1 MPSRRPLLLLRL
13 LALAAVLVLGRL
25 GVNAAESP
33 VGKVVARIIPVNN
46 KVHKTELIL
55 GQMNT
60 RPGKPYDEAVIQDD
74 VRKLLNTR
82 WFAPGGVRID
92 TAVGAD
98 GQVTVF
104 VHVVELNNI
113 VREVIYFGAQHLS
126 DSELFDLTQIR
137 RGGPL
142 SPAMNQQA
150 AQAILNKLREDGHYH
165 ASVQLLE
172 GGNLSDTRVVFN
184 IVEGPVVRIG
194 GIDFVGNTAA
204 SAGRLRT
211 QLVSS
216 GPLIPGF
223 VTVATGK
230 YNPAMIEEDKKHV
243 IDYYHRLGYLEARV
257 REAVVPNPAD
267 LAQVKLVYYIEEGP
281 QYQVAA
287 VRIDGNKALTDDRLK
302 KVTHLKAGTR
312 YDSDIVQADLKRIEA
327 LYGNTGIRVAAREGV
342 FAVPGQPAT
351 VNVHYQIVE
360 PGREPDRVGRIIIE
374 GNTVTDQRV
383 ILNQLGLY
391 PGQILQYPKLEQ
403 AKQNLMRLGLFDAE
417 TPPSVDVMP
426 QEFDSI
432 YKDIRVRVKETRT
445 GMVALAANVNSNAG
459 LNGTLTINQR
469 NFDILRVPTSL
480 DDLFAGKAFRGG
492 GQEMRIEAMPGT
504 IFQRYAITWR
514 EPYLFDSRFGLTN
527 SLYYFNRSYA
537 EYTEGRVGGRAT
549 VDYRFLDNQ
558 IWRANASVRAE
569 DVDITNIPY
578 WASPAITNFSGHSF
592 VLGLRGGLNRDSRD
606 SYLLPTKG
614 SVLDIG
620 YEQVFGSYTFPI
632 GTAEFSK
639 YMTIWERKDGSGKQV
654 VASRSQLAVAGSNAP
669 VFERFFAGGFR
680 SLRGFTFRG
689 VGPYENELNVGGTFA
704 FLNSLE
710 YQFPVLANDKLWL
723 VAFVDHGTVERNVE
737 IKNYRVAV
745 GAGLRI
751 VVPAMGPMPIALD
764 FAVPLTQG
772 PYDQKQLFS
781 FYVGWFG
788 GQ

>member
-1 MPSRRPLLLLRL
+1 MPVRRPLLLLRL
-13 LALAAVLVLGRL
+13 LALAAVLVLGSL
-25 GVNAAESP
+25 GVKAAVSP
-33 VGKVVARIIPVNN
+33 VGKTVARIIPVNN
-46 KVHKTELIL
+46 KVHQPELIL
-55 GQMNT
+55 AQMQT
-60 RPGKPYDEAVIQDD
+60 RPGKPYDEAVIQED
-74 VRKLLNTR
+74 VRRLLNTK

-92 TAVGAD
+92 TLVGSD

-104 VHVVELNNI
+104 VHVIELNNI

-126 DSELFDLTQIR
+126 ESELFDITQIR

-142 SPAMNQQA
+142 NPANNERA
-150 AQAILNKLREDGHYH
+150 ARDILNKLREDGRYY
-165 ASVQLLE
+165 ASVTLLE
-172 GGNLSDTRVVFN
+172 GGKLSDTRVVFQ
-184 IVEGPVVRIG
+184 IVEGRVVRIG
-194 GIDFVGNTAA
+194 GIEFVGNNAA
-204 SAGRLRT
+204 STGRLRT

-223 VTVATGK
+223 VTMLTGK
-230 YNPAMIEEDKKHV
+230 YNPAMIEEDKKRI
-243 IDYYHRLGYLEARV
+243 IDYYHKLGYLEV
-257 REAVVPNPAD
+257 RIHESVVPNPKD
-267 LAQVKLVYYIEEGP
+267 LSQVKLVYYIDEGP
-281 QYQVAA
+281 AYQVAA
-287 VRIDGNKALTDDRLK
+287 VHIDGNKALTDERLK
-302 KVTHLKAGTR
+302 KVTHLKVGTR
-312 YDSDIVQADLKRIEA
+312 YDQEIVQADLKRIEN
-327 LYGNTGIRVAAREGV
+327 LYGNSGIRVAAREGV
-342 FAVPGQPAT
+342 FAVPGKPAV
-351 VNVHYQIVE
+351 VNVHYQVVE
-360 PGREPDRVGRIIIE
+360 PSQEKDRVGRIIIE
-374 GNTVTDQRV
+374 GNTVTSQRV

-403 AKQNLMRLGLFDAE
+403 AKQNLMRLNLFDQE
-417 TPPSVDVMP
+417 SPPTVEVLP

-549 VDYRFLDNQ
+549 VDYRFLDNL

-569 DVDITNIPY
+569 DVNISNIPY
-578 WASPAITNFSGHSF
+578 WASPAITNYAGHSF
-592 VLGLRGGLNRDSRD
+592 VLGLRGGLNRDTRD

-620 YEQVFGSYTFPI
+620 YEQVFGSYQFPI

-639 YMTIWERKDGSGKQV
+639 YMTLFQRKDGSGKQV
-654 VASRSQLAVAGSNAP
+654 LASRTQLAVAGSNAP

-689 VGPYENELNVGGTFA
+689 VGPYENQLNVGGTFA

-710 YQFPVLANDKLWL
+710 YQFPVLASDKLWL
-723 VAFVDHGTVERNVE
+723 VAFVDHGTVERSVE
-737 IKNYRVAV
+737 ITNYRVAV

-764 FAVPLTQG
+764 FAVPLHQG
-772 PYDQKQLFS
+772 PYDQKQVFS